1 MESLRVD
8 DLEWEHTERGEV
20 AFRRKRLAGETVDDD
35 LGCSLYEIPPGKRG
49 WPYHFHTG
57 NAEAIYVLS
66 GTGELRGPDD
76 ERERLEPGVYAAFPA
91 GPEGA
96 HQLRNTGEESLR
108 YLAMST
114 MNEPDVLRYPDSD
127 KVGVMAGEP
136 PGGDTDARLLDR
148 YFRMDDAVDYWA
160 DET

>member
-1 MESLRVD
+1 MERIQEGELD
-8 DLEWEHTERGEV
+8 WEHTDRGAV
-20 AFRRKRLAGETVDDD
+20 AFRRKRLAGATADGD

-49 WPYHFHTG
+49 WPYHYHTA
-57 NAEAIYVLS
+57 NAEAIYVLAGS
-66 GTGELRGPDD
+66 GELRGPDD
-76 ERERLEPGVYAAFPA
+76 ERVTLEAGIYAAFPA
-91 GPEGA
+91 GPAGV
-96 HQLRNTGEESLR
+96 HQLHNTGEAPLR

-136 PGGDTDARLLDR
+136 PGGDTDARLLDH
-148 YFRMDDAVDYWA
+148 YFQIDDAVDYWA

>member
-1 MESLRVD
+1 METVD
-8 DLEWEHTERGEV
+8 AADLDWESTERGAV
-20 AFRRKRLAGETVDDD
+20 AFQRKRLAGETTNED

-57 NAEAIYVLS
+57 NTEAIYVL
-66 GTGELRGPDD
+66 GGEGELRGPDD
-76 ERERLEPGVYAAFPA
+76 ERESLKAGVYAVFPS

-96 HQLRNTGEESLR
+96 HQLHNTGDEPLR

-127 KVGVMAGEP
+127 KIGVHVGEP
-136 PGGDTDARLLDR
+136 PGGDTDARLFDH
-148 YFRMDDAVDYWA
+148 YFRMDDAVDYWD